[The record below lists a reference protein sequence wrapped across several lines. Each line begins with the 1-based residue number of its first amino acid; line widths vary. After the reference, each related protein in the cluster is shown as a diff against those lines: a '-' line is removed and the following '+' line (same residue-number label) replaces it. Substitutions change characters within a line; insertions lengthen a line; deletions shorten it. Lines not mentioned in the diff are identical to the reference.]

1 MTLRSLSHSP
11 HWQRLALLGGASIP
25 LVGAW
30 LFNHNILAYPWD
42 NCLFQQVF
50 GTISPS
56 CGLTRSFQAIARGD
70 LATACSYHLFGPI
83 LFIICLYLWGRALT
97 ELLCKPASTLLS
109 IAPLN
114 NRYLLVGLG
123 ASFIGY
129 YAMRLY
135 SRLDAD
141 WLPQG
146 LTENPIWQ
154 FLTSAV
160 PVL

>member
-1 MTLRSLSHSP
+1 MTLRSWPHSP
-11 HWQRLALLGGASIP
+11 AWQRLALLGGVMLP
-25 LVGAW
+25 LAGAW
-30 LFNHNILAYPWD
+30 LFNQNILTYPWET
-42 NCLFQQVF
+42 CLFQRMF
-50 GTISPS
+50 GIISPS
-56 CGLTRSFQAIARGD
+56 CGLTRSFQAIVRGD
-70 LATACSYHLFGPI
+70 MATAFSYHLFGPI
-83 LFIICLYLWGRALT
+83 LFVICLYLGGRMLA
-97 ELLCKPASTLLS
+97 ELVCKPASTPIS

-123 ASFIGY
+123 TSFIGY

-141 WLPQG
+141 WLPQVF
-146 LTENPIWQ
+146 TDNPIWQ